1 MDDKKELLHIQ
12 ILPAARHPEFEQRES
27 GVTHTSYAEEQAFYA
42 LIERGDTEAIRQS
55 LQKYLS
61 ACVVIGHLSDNATR
75 QMQYWAV
82 CCITLGIRAAIRGGL
97 DEMTAF
103 NLSDQYIM
111 QVDRMTCA
119 GEIVAYLEKI
129 VVELTQLVHRHSVS
143 RYPAQ
148 VRRCLHY
155 IEQHLHESIR
165 TETLAEIAHFS
176 PDYFCRYFKKHVGMT
191 PGQYIMEQKLQ
202 CARGMIENGFDVHT
216 TAYYL
221 DFCSQ
226 TYFITCFKKAYG
238 LTPHQYAVQHLKK

>member
-1 MDDKKELLHIQ
+1 MEQKGKLQ
-12 ILPAARHPEFEQRES
+12 ITVLPNVKNPEFEQRES
-27 GVTHTSYAEEQAFYA
+27 GIVHTSYDEEEAFFD
-42 LIERGDTEAIRQS
+42 LIERGDTEAIRQA

-75 QMQYWAV
+75 QMQYWAI

-129 VVELTQLVHRHSVS
+129 VEELTQLVHRHSVS

-148 VRRCLHY
+148 IRRCLHY
-155 IEQHLHESIR
+155 IEQHLHDSIR
-165 TETLAEIAHFS
+165 IEALAELAHFS
-176 PDYFCRYFKKHVGMT
+176 PDYFCKYFKRHVGMT
-191 PGQYIMEQKLQ
+191 PVQYIMDQKLR
-202 CARGMIENGFDVHT
+202 CARGMIENGFDLHT
-216 TAYYL
+216 IAYYL
-221 DFCSQ
+221 GFCSQ
-226 TYFITCFKKAYG
+226 TYFITCFKRAYG
-238 LTPHQYAVQHLKK
+238 LTPHQYAVQHRK

>member
-1 MDDKKELLHIQ
+1 MDQTSKLQ
-12 ILPAARHPEFEQRES
+12 ITVLPNTKDPEFEQRES
-27 GVTHTSYAEEQAFYA
+27 GIVHTSYDEELAFFA
-42 LIERGDTEAIRQS
+42 LIERGDTEAIRQT
-55 LQKYLS
+55 LQKYLY

-111 QVDRMTCA
+111 QIDRMA
-119 GEIVAYLEKI
+119 RGEEITAYLEKI

-148 VRRCLHY
+148 IRHCLHY

-165 TETLAEIAHFS
+165 IEALAEIAHFS
-176 PDYFCRYFKKHVGMT
+176 PDYFCKYFKRYVGMT
-191 PGQYIMEQKLQ
+191 PVQYIMEQKLQ
-202 CARGMIENGFDVHT
+202 CARGMIENGFDLHT
-216 TAYYL
+216 IAYYL
-221 DFCSQ
+221 GFCSQ

-238 LTPHQYAVQHLKK
+238 LTPHQYAVQHRK